1 MRNLVIKREKSFVG
15 FLGKYKVYMVDP
27 NSNDL
32 KINKE
37 SCRKLGTLKNGQE
50 VVFQIP
56 NEEVK
61 IYIIADKFTKSFCN
75 EFVVIPAGETDAY
88 LLGKCKYNPY
98 MGNPFRL
105 EGQVSEETLANRK
118 RGKKKALKNLLIW
131 ALIGFVFGFCLG
143 YFGDNSDEPETFTA
157 NEMQITL
164 TQEFVE
170 VPYEDLTAMFSN
182 DEVSIFVAEE
192 LKPIADGY
200 EDITL
205 EEYGNLLIDVQEEN
219 GYVCSDLKNENGL
232 YYFEYQVTQE
242 DGTTGYFKE
251 YVYESEEAFWGVSFV
266 CVSED
271 DYVANYNLFPEWAKS
286 VTFNETV

>member
-1 MRNLVIKREKSFVG
+1 
-15 FLGKYKVYMVDP
+15 
-27 NSNDL
+27 
-32 KINKE
+32 
-37 SCRKLGTLKNGQE
+37 
-50 VVFQIP
+50 
-56 NEEVK
+56 
-61 IYIIADKFTKSFCN
+61 
-75 EFVVIPAGETDAY
+75 
-88 LLGKCKYNPY
+88 
-98 MGNPFRL
+98 
-105 EGQVSEETLANRK
+105 
-118 RGKKKALKNLLIW
+118 
-131 ALIGFVFGFCLG
+131 
-143 YFGDNSDEPETFTA
+143 
-157 NEMQITL
+157 MQITL

-170 VPYEDLTAMFSN
+170 VPYEDLTAMFAN

-192 LKPIADGY
+192 LKPIAAGY
-200 EDITL
+200 ENITL
-205 EEYGNLLIDVQEEN
+205 EEYGNLLIDLQEEN